1 MLSDFCGRSNGS
13 SSHLNAHV
21 QERFIVNRSRDG
33 IESPRVTVSN
43 VRGQGDGT
51 EFGSEDVLNK
61 PVPSINQ
68 QSAKL
73 VGYPLPF
80 TNYIFYLDKHMQI
93 YAYIHSHADA

>member
-13 SSHLNAHV
+13 SSHLNTHV
-21 QERFIVNRSRDG
+21 QDG

-51 EFGSEDVLNK
+51 EFGSEDILNK

-80 TNYIFYLDKHMQI
+80 TNYIFYLDKQMQI
-93 YAYIHSHADA
+93 YAYIHSHADVQCFI